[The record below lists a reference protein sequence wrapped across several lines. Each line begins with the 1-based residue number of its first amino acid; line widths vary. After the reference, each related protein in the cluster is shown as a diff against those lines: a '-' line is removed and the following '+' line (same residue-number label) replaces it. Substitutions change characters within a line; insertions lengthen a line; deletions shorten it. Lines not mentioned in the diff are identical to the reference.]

1 MALSDTLVSTLAG
14 GALAT
19 LGTWLGTRWQGR
31 EAKRSRLEQYERDD
45 RLRHEAD
52 RRALYARFARLLT
65 EVLDLVDAPEA
76 YDKLEDLER
85 LYWEIAMIGSADV
98 VYRARSAIMAVATGL
113 EVDPELLVASF
124 VRSVRE
130 ELGLAQEGLP
140 RNLLR
145 DSEQHL
151 SREAQ
156 ISRQL
161 RMTTLAQEQGKSRVR
176 PTLAAR
182 ENGPQAARAARR
194 PSVGP

>member
-1 MALSDTLVSTLAG
+1 M
-14 GALAT
+14 
-19 LGTWLGTRWQGR
+19 
-31 EAKRSRLEQYERDD
+31 
-45 RLRHEAD
+45 
-52 RRALYARFARLLT
+52 
-65 EVLDLVDAPEA
+65 LDLVDAPEA

-145 DSEQHL
+145 DNEQHL

-161 RMTTLAQEQGKSRVR
+161 RMTALAQEQGKSRGR

-194 PSVGP
+194 PSVEP